1 MKLSTLKC
9 ATAGLTAAIWA
20 FPAIAQEPPTSGSAT
35 LDALLA
41 CRDVVDPAERVAC
54 QDRHLADLATA
65 LEAGNLVI
73 VEQQAVRAVER
84 DGFGLAMPSLSGFG
98 GLFRRNARADQ
109 GGGEDAVI
117 AFEDGVEAQ
126 TGSDGRLSAL
136 RGLAVASAETNREG
150 ALVIT
155 LENGQVWLQ
164 TDSIG
169 RVRVRGRHLN
179 EGLTAEV
186 ETGALNSYFMTLS
199 HNSRRFR
206 VRRLR

>member
-1 MKLSTLKC
+1 
-9 ATAGLTAAIWA
+9 
-20 FPAIAQEPPTSGSAT
+20 
-35 LDALLA
+35 LLA
-41 CRDVVDPAERVAC
+41 CRGVADPGERVAC
-54 QDRHLADLATA
+54 QDRHLAELATA
-65 LEAGNLVI
+65 LETGNLVV

-98 GLFRRNARADQ
+98 DLFRRNARTGGDDQ
-109 GGGEDAVI
+109 PDAVI
-117 AFEDGVEAQ
+117 AFDDGVEAE
-126 TGSDGRLSAL
+126 TGSDGRLAAL
-136 RGLAVASAETNREG
+136 RGLAVAGVETNREG

-164 TDSIG
+164 TDSVG
-169 RVRVRGRHLN
+169 RVRVRGRHLAD
-179 EGLTAEV
+179 GLTAEV